1 MSCDCLIGTQD
12 VGMMAVRSTV
22 VERAGMDP
30 LPLEFGVGLK
40 AQDGEQCDVLT
51 TAQHIFCNLNPH
63 LHVLYIQKH

>member
-40 AQDGEQCDVLT
+40 AQDGEQCDVLY
-51 TAQHIFCNLNPH
+51 L
-63 LHVLYIQKH
+63 L